1 MYQDME
7 KQISVVIPVLNE
19 EESLRELYER
29 VLDGLEKIG
38 KSYEII
44 FIDDGSKDKS
54 LDIIK
59 SLASK
64 NKDIKVFSFR
74 KNLGKSYAYMVGFN
88 KASGKF
94 VVTLDA
100 DLQDDPKSI
109 KILYDKFV
117 RGKYDLVAGWRK
129 ARRDNITKR
138 LSSKLFNNIVS
149 SIFGFKIHDL
159 NCGLKIYRNEV
170 AKDLRLYGGMHRFIP
185 IFVNEMGYK
194 VGETEIIHFPRK
206 YGKSKYKATKIIT
219 DLPDLITVFF
229 LTRYTR
235 RPLHFFGKI
244 GSVLVFIGFIILIYL
259 SYIHFLGE
267 SIGRRPLLFLGILLI
282 ILGIQIIF
290 TGLLADL
297 IVNTNTKDDKNF
309 PLKYESKLNN

>member
-1 MYQDME
+1 ME